1 MRETILIV
9 SDRAMDG
16 ALLEGLLSSESF
28 TVRQHDRMDDIEEII
43 LSQPFSAIIADLD
56 FAGDRVCDWL
66 TLLEEKK
73 SRSCLIVYGEDVSA
87 EKVSEILQKGAYGF
101 VPRAH
106 LSERIG
112 DTLLGGLENRKAFM
126 EIMGM
131 MDDLKAANE
140 KLSMEKSAL
149 RLKNE
154 ALAFIN
160 RLSNEVAYDRNWAR
174 ILPRI
179 IDADFK
185 KVIDSRF
192 ISMLYRIGTRWNLDL
207 YLSGKSI
214 NKEMLEGL
222 RAEIA
227 DTFFSLSG
235 VRIPVNQ
242 ITTHLYP
249 PDMSVSPSA
258 PISIADHWT
267 LPLKSG
273 GVPLGMFT
281 VLPHN
286 GDASDP
292 EKKEF
297 MSTVTN
303 ILAMSLNNAK
313 EYYRLKDMTIKDSL
327 TEILNRKGFRDYL
340 GQEFQ
345 KARRYQKSLSLIM
358 IDVDDFKKINDSL
371 GHPAGDYVL
380 SELAGCLKNPL
391 RQSDVLA
398 RYGGDEF
405 AIILPETGIKK
416 AEIFI
421 KRLLSVVQ
429 DHPFY
434 WQAEHI
440 NVEMSCGIADI
451 SELSHAEGEVELIAK
466 ADARLYLAKRSEH
479 LQYALTG

>member
-1 MRETILIV
+1 MRENILIV
-9 SDRAMDG
+9 SDREQDL
-16 ALLEGLLSSESF
+16 ALIEDLLDTERF
-28 TVRQHDRMDDIEEII
+28 IVTKHDRIDDIEEMM
-43 LSQPFSAIIADLD
+43 LSQSFSAIIADLD
-56 FAGDRVCDWL
+56 LAGDRVSDWL
-66 TLLEEKK
+66 TLLEEKG

-87 EKVSEILQKGAYGF
+87 EELSEILQKGAYGF
-101 VPRAH
+101 VPRAR
-106 LSERIG
+106 LTERIC
-112 DTLLGGLENRKAFM
+112 DTIMGGLENRKAFM
-126 EIMGM
+126 EILGM

-149 RLKNE
+149 AVRNE

-160 RLSNEVAYDRNWAR
+160 RLSSEVAYDRNWTR

-179 IDADFK
+179 IDAEFK
-185 KVIDSRF
+185 KVIDSQF

-207 YLSGKSI
+207 YLSGMSI
-214 NKEMLEGL
+214 NREMLDVL

-227 DTFFSLSG
+227 DKFFSFSAE
-235 VRIPVNQ
+235 RIPVGQ

-249 PDMSVSPSA
+249 PDLTVSSSTQ
-258 PISIADHWT
+258 ISIANHWT
-267 LPLKSG
+267 LPLESADQH
-273 GVPLGMFT
+273 LGMFT
-281 VLPHN
+281 VLPYD
-286 GDASDP
+286 GDVQDP

-303 ILAMSLNNAK
+303 ILAMSLRNAK

-327 TEILNRKGFRDYL
+327 TEILNRKGFEDYL

-345 KARRYQKSLSLIM
+345 KARRYRKSLSLIM
-358 IDVDDFKKINDSL
+358 IDVDNFKDINDSL

-421 KRLLSVVQ
+421 KRILSVVQ

-440 NVEMSCGIADI
+440 NVE
-451 SELSHAEGEVELIAK
+451 
-466 ADARLYLAKRSEH
+466 
-479 LQYALTG
+479 